1 MVAIF
6 KEHPHHVI
14 MENYLAYDHSLDKAL
29 LREDMAPAGSCI
41 SCIQHWIIWNPTGAF
56 SPRFIRAA
64 SSFYGLFQSSSF
76 LLTLLVL
83 LWQNTGTFLISFYTY
98 WGLRTLTYLWL
109 SHTSSSLS
117 RLLSRSQAYIFFIW
131 FSPKPIWV
139 SFSPPGTCHMEVT
152 LQFPKLSVL
161 LELHWCWEMFC
172 FPMSNGKEVPL
183 PSSLTVIPIFKD
195 VWVPILNFKSRPW
208 SLTHWT
214 PGTGEA
220 NDRSCSWRP
229 TPLLN
234 LFSLRSFF
242 CSVGLYIKHIT
253 LATFPFLLTFCA
265 ILAVK
270 CQFPPSSLSYL
281 FVIRSS
287 NDLFKKQLWSCH
299 HSCLKYSNV
308 FSILRENKI
317 YINYRY
323 VIHIQHGLA
332 SEAISIM
339 LAILPPH
346 WSNFDFL
353 EILCSLPHACT
364 CLFAYPPFHTQ
375 LLFLVSISV

>member
-1 MVAIF
+1 MAEYRHF
-6 KEHPHHVI
+6 P
-14 MENYLAYDHSLDKAL
+14 YLLLHL
-29 LREDMAPAGSCI
+29 LRPQDTDLPLALSH
-41 SCIQHWIIWNPTGAF
+41 QLF
-56 SPRFIRAA
+56 SIP
-64 SSFYGLFQSSSF
+64 SSFKKPSIHILY
-76 LLTLLVL
+76 LVL
-83 LWQNTGTFLISFYTY
+83 
-98 WGLRTLTYLWL
+98 
-109 SHTSSSLS
+109 
-117 RLLSRSQAYIFFIW
+117 SQAYPSFF
-131 FSPKPIWV
+131 FSPWDL
-139 SFSPPGTCHMEVT
+139 SHGSDS

-172 FPMSNGKEVPL
+172 FPTSNGKEVPL

-364 CLFAYPPFHTQ
+364 CFFAYPPFHTQ